1 MIVVYYLHSDFR
13 SVVGWIVNEY
23 LKAIDMYGGKY
34 PESMSWNICELEL
47 RDRLMTIE
55 QRNIDYKEIR
65 REVFRENVCYVC
77 PHHIGAAHICEQT
90 TRDID
95 YCMVIEEER
104 DREIA
109 GWYDD

>member
-47 RDRLMTIE
+47 RDRLMTIDNQNE
-55 QRNIDYKEIR
+55 IYKNTLR
-65 REVFRENVCYVC
+65 TDFRKKQCSVC
-77 PHHIGAAHICEQT
+77 PYSKKCLKFDVQVDECI
-90 TRDID
+90 
-95 YCMVIEEER
+95 
-104 DREIA
+104 EIA
-109 GWYDD
+109 DMLEFQRACEYD